1 MPASG
6 QKKRPRSGTRGSARR
21 KPSQTRRKSN
31 SARRRVGRKR
41 SGGIAKWLKRW
52 RGSAYAKA
60 TYALAVLTLWGFVA
74 IGGVAFYYALDL
86 PDTSN
91 LWATEQRPSVTIVD
105 YQNRKLLTRGISY
118 GVPVT
123 INELPHYLPKAVL
136 ATEDRRFY
144 HHIGVDLV
152 GLARAAFANWQE
164 GKVVQGGSTITQ
176 QLAKNLFL
184 NPERR
189 MKRKIQELMLALWLE
204 HRFTKD
210 QILSL
215 YLNRVYL
222 GAGTY
227 GVEAAAQRY
236 FGKSARD
243 VSLGEAAILAGLL
256 KAPSRY
262 APTRNADRAQARAE
276 TVLLKM
282 VEAGYITDGER
293 WRAKKTP
300 PRYVENSATIGLNYF
315 ADWVMEQLPLLIG
328 DIDADLIVKTTLDK
342 ELQAQAEK
350 AVRLTL
356 ERDGAKLKFSEGA
369 LVSMAADGAVRAMVG
384 GRSYQSSQFNRVT
397 HAKRQPGSA
406 FKPFVFL
413 SALENGLRP
422 GDLVEDAPIR
432 IGNWAP
438 KNFNET
444 YRGMISLKEALA
456 QSANSAAVRLAER
469 VGPDQVVALAKRLG
483 VSSKLAANRSLP
495 LGTSEVTLLELTAA
509 YTPFA
514 NGGARIATHGITQIT
529 TADGGRLYDRRPSGL
544 GSVIRPQYV
553 GDMNDMLQEVMRAG
567 TGRKANLG
575 SRAAAGKTGTSQ
587 NNRDAWFVG
596 YTADLVTGVWV
607 GNDDNSPMGRVTG
620 GRVPTVIW
628 KDFMLAAHR
637 ELPLRPLPDFRD
649 PMLVAQRPAIGAKDK
664 GALSRFFNR
673 LFSD

>member
-1 MPASG
+1 M
-6 QKKRPRSGTRGSARR
+6 
-21 KPSQTRRKSN
+21 N
-31 SARRRVGRKR
+31 
-41 SGGIAKWLKRW
+41 RW
-52 RGSAYAKA
+52 RGSSYAKA
-60 TYALAVLTLWGFVA
+60 TYVLAVLTLWVSLG
-74 IGGVAFYYALDL
+74 IGGVAFYYAIDL

-91 LWATEQRPSVTIVD
+91 LWATQQRPSVTLVD
-105 YQNRKLLTRGISY
+105 HKNRKLLTRGASF

-152 GLARAAFANWQE
+152 GLARAAVANWRE

-189 MKRKIQELMLALWLE
+189 MKRKIQEVMLALWLE
-204 HRFTKD
+204 QRFTKD

-243 VSLGEAAILAGLL
+243 VTLGEAALLAGLL

-262 APTRNADRAQARAE
+262 APTRNAARAQARAE

-282 VEAGYITDGER
+282 VEAGYITDAER
-293 WRAKKTP
+293 WRAQKTA
-300 PRYVENSATIGLNYF
+300 PRYVKNSAYAGLNYF
-315 ADWVMEQLPLLIG
+315 ADWVLDQIPTLIG
-328 DIDADLIVKTTLDK
+328 DIDADLIVQTTIDK
-342 ELQAQAEK
+342 DLQAQAEK
-350 AVRLTL
+350 AVELTL
-356 ERDGAKLKFSEGA
+356 KRDGVKLRFSEAA
-369 LVSMAADGAVRAMVG
+369 LVTLTPNGAVRAMVG
-384 GRSYQSSQFNRVT
+384 GRSYQASQFNRVVS
-397 HAKRQPGSA
+397 AKRQPGSA

-413 SALENGLRP
+413 TALESGFRP
-422 GDLVEDAPIR
+422 DDLIDDAPIQ

-438 KNFNET
+438 RNFSET
-444 YRGMISLKEALA
+444 YRGEISLKEALA
-456 QSANSAAVRLAER
+456 QSANSVAVRLAER
-469 VGPDQVVALAKRLG
+469 VGPSQIVATAQRLG
-483 VSSKLAANRSLP
+483 ITSDLAANRSLP
-495 LGTSEVTLLELTAA
+495 LGTSEVSLLELTGA
-509 YTPFA
+509 YAPFA
-514 NGGARIATHGITQIT
+514 NGGSQAVTHGITRIT
-529 TADGGRLYDRRPSGL
+529 TADGGFLYERRGSGL
-544 GSVIRPQYV
+544 GSVIQRQIV
-553 GDMNDMLQEVMRAG
+553 GAMNQMLQEVVLSG

-575 SRAAAGKTGTSQ
+575 TRAAAGKTGTSQ
-587 NNRDAWFVG
+587 DNRDAWFVG

-607 GNDDNSPMGRVTG
+607 GNDNNSPMGRVTG

-637 ELPLRPLPDFRD
+637 DLPLRLLPDYGDR
-649 PMLVAQRPAIGAKDK
+649 MMVAGRGSIGEDDK
-664 GALSRFFNR
+664 GALSRFFHR

>member
-21 KPSQTRRKSN
+21 KPTQARRKSKT
-31 SARRRVGRKR
+31 ARKRVRRRT
-41 SGGIAKWLKRW
+41 GGMSAMLKRW
-52 RGSAYAKA
+52 RGSSYAKA
-60 TYALAVLTLWGFVA
+60 TYALAVLGLWVFVG
-74 IGGVAFYYALDL
+74 IGGVAFYYAIDL

-91 LWATEQRPSVTIVD
+91 LWATEQRPSVTLVD
-105 YQNRKLLTRGISY
+105 HRNRPLLTRGMSY

-152 GLARAAFANWQE
+152 GLARAALTNWRE
-164 GKVVQGGSTITQ
+164 GRVVQGGSTITQ

-189 MKRKIQELMLALWLE
+189 MKRKIQEVMLALWLE

-243 VSLGEAAILAGLL
+243 VSLGEAALLAGLL

-262 APTRNADRAQARAE
+262 APTRNAARAQARAE
-276 TVLLKM
+276 TVLRKM
-282 VEAGYITDGER
+282 VEAGYITDTER
-293 WRAKKTP
+293 WRARKTP
-300 PRYVENSATIGLNYF
+300 PRYVENAAVAGLNYF

-328 DIDADLIVKTTLDK
+328 KIDADLVVKTTLDK
-342 ELQAQAEK
+342 DLQSQAEK
-350 AVRLTL
+350 AVGLTL
-356 ERDGAKLKFSEGA
+356 KRDGAKLKFSEAA
-369 LVSMAADGAVRAMVG
+369 LVSMSADGAVRAMVG
-384 GRSYQSSQFNRVT
+384 GRSYQASQFNRVV

-406 FKPFVFL
+406 FKPIVFL
-413 SALENGLRP
+413 TALESGLRP
-422 GDLVEDAPIR
+422 DDLVEDAPIR

-438 KNFNET
+438 RNFSET

-456 QSANSAAVRLAER
+456 QSANSAAVRLAQR
-469 VGPDQVVALAKRLG
+469 VGSNQIVARAQSLG
-483 VSSKLAANRSLP
+483 IKSDLAANRSLP
-495 LGTSEVTLLELTAA
+495 LGTSEVTLLELTTA
-509 YTPFA
+509 YTPLA
-514 NGGARIATHGITQIT
+514 NGGARVEVHGISQIT
-529 TADGGRLYDRRPSGL
+529 TAEGGRLYDRRPSGL
-544 GSVIRPQYV
+544 GTVIRPQIV
-553 GDMNDMLQEVMRAG
+553 GDMNRMMQDVMQTG

-575 SRAAAGKTGTSQ
+575 PRAAAGKTGTSQ

-637 ELPLRPLPDFRD
+637 ELPLRPLPDFED
-649 PMLVAQRPAIGAKDK
+649 PMLMAERSAIGAEDK

-673 LFSD
+673 LFSN

>member
-6 QKKRPRSGTRGSARR
+6 QKKRPRSGTLGSARR
-21 KPSQTRRKSN
+21 KPAQTRRKSTTARGR
-31 SARRRVGRKR
+31 ARRRR
-41 SGGIAKWLKRW
+41 GGIGKWLKRW
-52 RGSAYAKA
+52 RGSPYAKA
-60 TYALAVLTLWGFVA
+60 TYALAVLTLWASVA

-123 INELPHYLPKAVL
+123 INELPYYLPEAVL

-152 GLARAAFANWQE
+152 GLARAAVANWQE
-164 GKVVQGGSTITQ
+164 GRVVQGGSTITQ

-184 NPERR
+184 NPERT

-262 APTRNADRAQARAE
+262 APTRNAARAQARAE
-276 TVLLKM
+276 TVLRKM

-293 WRAKKTP
+293 WRAGNTP
-300 PRYVENSATIGLNYF
+300 PRYVENTATTGLNYF

-342 ELQAQAEK
+342 DLQAQAEK
-350 AVRLTL
+350 AVGLTL
-356 ERDGAKLKFSEGA
+356 ERDGAKLKFSEAA
-369 LVSMAADGAVRAMVG
+369 LVSMTADGAVRALVG
-384 GRSYQSSQFNRVT
+384 GRSYQSSQFNRVV

-413 SALENGLRP
+413 TALESGLRP
-422 GDLVEDAPIR
+422 DDLVEDAPIR

-438 KNFNET
+438 RNFSEK

-469 VGPDQVVALAKRLG
+469 VGPDQIVTRAQRLG
-483 VSSKLAANRSLP
+483 VNSKLTANRSLP
-495 LGTSEVTLLELTAA
+495 LGTSEVSLLELTSA
-509 YTPFA
+509 YVPFA
-514 NGGARIATHGITQIT
+514 NGGARIATHGITQVST
-529 TADGGRLYDRRPSGL
+529 VEGGRLYDRRPSGL
-544 GSVIRPQYV
+544 GSVIRPQQV
-553 GDMNDMLQEVMRAG
+553 GDMNEMLQEVMQTG

-575 SRAAAGKTGTSQ
+575 VRAAAGKTGTSQ

-596 YTADLVTGVWV
+596 FTADLVTGVWV

-628 KDFMLAAHR
+628 KDYMLAAHR

-649 PMLVAQRPAIGAKDK
+649 PMLLAERPAIGAEDK